1 MKIMFKNQLKRIGS
15 LAVLS
20 AVLLVSCTDLE
31 IKETDSIFSE
41 TGDGGFNG
49 VADPAASLTNLNNNI
64 RGNLEGQD
72 NLFALTE
79 VSTDETFVPTRG
91 TDWGDNGIWRVLH
104 QHTWTPSHNY
114 VLSVWN
120 QWNQNV
126 FNATEI
132 IDPRSNAS
140 AQEVA
145 EAKFLRA
152 FSMFWIMDLYGQ
164 VPFRQPD
171 EGPEIE
177 PTVLSR
183 AEAYDFVVKDLT
195 EAIAGLPDG
204 SPNNNDLNRYATKA
218 SARFLLARVLL
229 NSGVYLGTGSPDNA
243 ALDAV
248 ISNVEE
254 IAADG
259 YALQEGYFE
268 IFMDSPD
275 SETIWWVNAS
285 VGNRMWNG
293 LHYNQT
299 HPDNG
304 GGGWNGFSTLAEFY
318 DLFEGNPNSNY
329 VGDGQEERRGFVV
342 NPANA
347 TADNFGFGYGMQIGQ
362 MYNGAGEP
370 LEDRSG
376 RPLAFTRELPGLVG
390 NDEVT
395 GIRTLKYSPRNGAYT
410 GHQIIFRYA
419 DAHPM
424 MAEAYYRK
432 GDAGTALAMVN
443 ELRDIRDAEPLGAL
457 SDEVMLDE
465 RARELYHEFI
475 RRTDMIR
482 FGLFTRNWEFKD
494 QGSVGD
500 VNKNLFPIP
509 SNALLSNSNLV
520 QNPGY

>member
-15 LAVLS
+15 LALLS

-41 TGDGGFNG
+41 SGDGFNG
-49 VADPAASLTNLNNNI
+49 VADPEGALQALNNNM
-64 RGNLEGQD
+64 RGHLEGQE
-72 NLFALTE
+72 NLFALAE

-104 QHTWTPSHNY
+104 QHTWSPSHQY
-114 VLSVWN
+114 VLNAWN
-120 QWNQNV
+120 QWNQNI
-126 FNATEI
+126 FNASEI

-140 AQEVA
+140 SEVVA

-164 VPFRQPD
+164 VPFREPD

-177 PTVLSR
+177 PRVLTR
-183 AEAYDFVVKDLT
+183 VEAYDFILQDLDD
-195 EAIAGLPDG
+195 AIAGLPAG
-204 SPNNNDLNRYATKA
+204 GANNNDLNRFANKA
-218 SARFLLARVLL
+218 SARFLKARVLL
-229 NSGVYLGTGSPDNA
+229 NSGVYSGAGTPDNA
-243 ALDAV
+243 ALDEV
-248 ISNVEE
+248 IALVDA

-259 YALQEGYFE
+259 YGLQEGYFE

-275 SETIWWVNAS
+275 SETIWWVSAG

-299 HPDNG
+299 HPDNE

-318 DLFEGNPNSNY
+318 DLFEGPPNTNY
-329 VGDGQEERRGFVV
+329 AGDGQEERRGFVV
-342 NPANA
+342 DPSNA
-347 TADNFGFGYGMQIGQ
+347 APDNYGFGYGMQIGQ

-370 LEDRSG
+370 LTDRAAN
-376 RPLAFTRELPGLVG
+376 PLVFTRELPGLVG
-390 NDEVT
+390 NNERT
-395 GIRTLKYSPRNGAYT
+395 GIRTLKYSPRNGAFT

-419 DAHPM
+419 DAHLM
-424 MAEAYYRK
+424 KAEAYLWK
-432 GDAGTALAMVN
+432 GQDGMALDMVN
-443 ELRDIRDAEPLGAL
+443 DLRDIRDAEPLG
-457 SDEVMLDE
+457 SISTEIMLDE
-465 RARELYHEFI
+465 RARELYHEFV

-482 FGLFTRNWEFKD
+482 FGLFTRDWEFKEP
-494 QGSVGD
+494 GSVGD
-500 VNKNLFPIP
+500 ATKNLFPIP

-520 QNPGY
+520 QNEGY

>member
-1 MKIMFKNQLKRIGS
+1 MKIMFKNQMKRFGS
-15 LAVLS
+15 LALLS

-31 IKETDSIFSE
+31 IKETDSIFSDS
-41 TGDGGFNG
+41 GDGFTG
-49 VADPAASLTNLNNNI
+49 VADPNGALQNLNNNI

-72 NLFALTE
+72 NLFALAE

-120 QWNQNV
+120 QWNQNI
-126 FNATEI
+126 FSASEI

-140 AQEVA
+140 AEVLA

-164 VPFRQPD
+164 VPFRAPD
-171 EGPEIE
+171 EGPEIN
-177 PTVLSR
+177 PRVLTR
-183 AEAYDFVVKDLT
+183 TEAYNFIIGDLD

-204 SPNNNDLNRYATKA
+204 GANNNDLNRFANKA
-218 SARFLLARVLL
+218 SARFLKARVLL
-229 NSGVYLGTGSPDNA
+229 NSGVYLGTGAPDAA
-243 ALDAV
+243 ALTEVRALVD
-248 ISNVEE
+248 E
-254 IAADG
+254 IADDG
-259 YALQEGYFE
+259 YGLQEGYFE

-275 SETIWWVNAS
+275 TETIWWVSAS

-318 DLFEGNPNSNY
+318 DLFEGPANSNY
-329 VGDGQEERRGFVV
+329 AGDGQEERRGFVV
-342 NPANA
+342 DPSNA
-347 TADNFGFGYGMQIGQ
+347 APDNFGFGYGMQIGQ
-362 MYNGAGEP
+362 MYNGDGVA
-370 LEDRSG
+370 LEDRSAN
-376 RPLAFTRELPGLVG
+376 PLVFTRELPGLVG
-390 NDEVT
+390 NNERT

-419 DAHPM
+419 DAHLM
-424 MAEAYYRK
+424 KAESYLWE
-432 GDAGTALAMVN
+432 GQNQVALDMVN
-443 ELRDIRDAEPLGAL
+443 ELRAIRDADPLG
-457 SDEVMLDE
+457 SISVEVMLDE
-465 RARELYHEFI
+465 RGRELYHEFV

-482 FGLFTRNWEFKD
+482 FGLFTRDWEFKEP
-494 QGSVGD
+494 GSVGD
-500 VNKNLFPIP
+500 ANKNLYPIP
-509 SNALLSNSNLV
+509 SNAILSNPNLE

>member
-1 MKIMFKNQLKRIGS
+1 MM
-15 LAVLS
+15 S
-20 AVLLVSCTDLE
+20 AILLVSCTDLE
-31 IKETDSIFSE
+31 IKETDSIFTESGE
-41 TGDGGFNG
+41 GFDG
-49 VADPAASLTNLNNNI
+49 VADPQGALQGLNNNI

-72 NLFALTE
+72 NLFALAE

-120 QWNQNV
+120 QWNQNI
-126 FNATEI
+126 FNASEI
-132 IDPRSNAS
+132 IDARSNAS
-140 AQEVA
+140 PEVVA

-177 PTVLSR
+177 PEVLTR
-183 AEAYDFVVKDLT
+183 AQAYDFILQDLSD
-195 EAIAGLPDG
+195 AIAGLPDG
-204 SPNNNDLNRYATKA
+204 APNNNDLNRYATKA
-218 SARFLLARVLL
+218 SARFLTARVLL
-229 NSGVYLGTGSPDNA
+229 NSGVYLGTGAPETG
-243 ALDAV
+243 ALDQI
-248 ISNVEE
+248 ISLVNDIED
-254 IAADG
+254 DG
-259 YALQEGYFE
+259 YGLQEGYFE

-275 SETIWWVNAS
+275 RETIWWVSAG

-342 NPANA
+342 DPSNA
-347 TADNFGFGYGMQIGQ
+347 TPENFGFGYGMQIGQ
-362 MYNGAGEP
+362 MYNGAGEA
-370 LEDRSG
+370 LEDRSAN
-376 RPLAFTRELPGLVG
+376 PLVFTRELPGLVG
-390 NDEVT
+390 NNERT

-410 GHQIIFRYA
+410 GHQIIFRFA
-419 DAHPM
+419 DAHLM
-424 MAEAYYRK
+424 KAEAYLWKGQNQEALDLVNDLRALRK
-432 GDAGTALAMVN
+432 AQ
-443 ELRDIRDAEPLGAL
+443 PLT
-457 SDEVMLDE
+457 SISTEIMLDE
-465 RARELYHEFI
+465 RAREMYHEFV

-482 FGLFTRNWEFKD
+482 FGLFTRDWEFKD
-494 QGSVGD
+494 PGSVGD
-500 VNKNLFPIP
+500 TNKNLFPIP
-509 SNALLSNSNLV
+509 SNALLSNTKLE